1 MKDSLATGVQ
11 TTQRIIVDPKRTI
24 GFMGDKARIYATPE
38 LVRDIEQTCRDMLL
52 KHLDAGEDS
61 VGARVEIDHLAPTL
75 LGMWVDVTAKIIEVK
90 GRKVVF
96 ELKARDPVEEIC
108 RGRHV
113 RFVVEVAAT
122 EARLAAK
129 AQKAA

>member
-1 MKDSLATGVQ
+1 MKDSLSAGVQ
-11 TTQRIIVDPKRTI
+11 TTQRITVDKPRTI

-38 LVRDIEQTCRDMLL
+38 LVRDIEQTCRDLLL
-52 KHLDAGEDS
+52 KHLDPGEDS
-61 VGARVEIDHLAPTL
+61 VGARVELDHLAPTL
-75 LGMWVDVTAKIIEVK
+75 LGMWVEIEAKIVEVK

-96 ELKARDPVEEIC
+96 ELTARDPVEPIC
-108 RGRHV
+108 RGRHA

>member
-1 MKDSLATGVQ
+1 MKDSLAAGVQ
-11 TTQRIIVDPKRTI
+11 TTQRITVDQPRTI

-61 VGARVEIDHLAPTL
+61 VGARVELDHLAPTL
-75 LGMWVDVTAKIIEVK
+75 LGMWVDVTAKIVEVK

-96 ELKARDPVEEIC
+96 ELSARDPVEEIC

-113 RFVVEVAAT
+113 RFVVDVAAT

>member
-1 MKDSLATGVQ
+1 MKDSLAAGVQ
-11 TTQRIIVDPKRTI
+11 TTQRITVDQPRTI

-61 VGARVEIDHLAPTL
+61 VGARVELDHLAPTL
-75 LGMWVDVTAKIIEVK
+75 LGMWVDVTAKIVEVK

-96 ELKARDPVEEIC
+96 ELSARDPVEEIC

-129 AQKAA
+129 AQKAV

>member
-1 MKDSLATGVQ
+1 MKDSLAAGVQ
-11 TTQRIIVDPKRTI
+11 TTQRITVDQPRTI

-61 VGARVEIDHLAPTL
+61 VGARVELDHLAPTL
-75 LGMWVDVTAKIIEVK
+75 LGMWVDVTAKIVEVK

-96 ELKARDPVEEIC
+96 ELSARDPVEEIC